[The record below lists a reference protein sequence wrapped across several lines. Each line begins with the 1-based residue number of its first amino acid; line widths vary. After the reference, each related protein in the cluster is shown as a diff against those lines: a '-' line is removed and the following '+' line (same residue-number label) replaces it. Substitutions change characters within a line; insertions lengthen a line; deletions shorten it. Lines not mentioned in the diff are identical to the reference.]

1 MFHTLPPLNTILRTK
16 WYIYI
21 RWFVLSVIAVPG
33 LLALYVD
40 EGWSPDVKR
49 GALFAAIALGSN
61 AIFFILTR
69 LIHSE
74 KTFEYIAL
82 SILVFDILLIT
93 YFIAIKGGIESRS
106 VILYV
111 MPILMSAA
119 IFGRKTV
126 YFLSVSAVIAYDSLL
141 LADYFNIIHTVGAFD
156 PTLRTRLPYV
166 IQSIIFF
173 SSIFIILGAMVDFI
187 TKLLADQ
194 ERLAQ
199 TNLAALKR
207 AQAIAKLGSWEWDAK
222 ADTVR
227 WSEVMYKIF
236 GLNPNTTTATYDTF
250 MGRIHPDDKKGVET
264 ELQKAMRRSK
274 HFRLDHRIVLNNGTI
289 RYIHT
294 EGQSFLDGNH
304 EVIRMIGTAQDITD
318 AKILDEAKT
327 DFVSLASHQLRTPAS
342 GVKQYLGM
350 LLDGYAGP
358 LTANQAT
365 MLQTAYDSNE
375 RQLRI
380 VDDLLYVAQVDSGK
394 MKIRPSNV
402 DVAGLLKDILSE
414 QAARFD
420 KKGQQV
426 RLSSRHKTLVCQ
438 ADRQRLRM
446 ALENIIDNAHK
457 YTPKGKKITVG
468 LRKLPRYVS
477 ITVADQGVG
486 IARQDRPRLFKK
498 FSRIDNVM
506 SATVGGSGLGLY
518 WAARVIALHG
528 GKIEIDSQEGRGT
541 VFTIL
546 LPFRADKTPA
556 RARKTKS
563 LAA

>member
-1 MFHTLPPLNTILRTK
+1 MFHALPPLNTMLRTK

-21 RWFVLSVIAVPG
+21 RWFVLSVIAIPG
-33 LLALYVD
+33 LLALYVA
-40 EGWSPDVKR
+40 EGWSPDVER

-61 AIFFILTR
+61 AIFFILART
-69 LIHSE
+69 IHSE
-74 KTFEYIAL
+74 KTFEYLAQ
-82 SILVFDILLIT
+82 SILIFDILLIT
-93 YFIAIKGGIESRS
+93 YFISIKGGIESRS

-126 YFLSVSAVIAYDSLL
+126 YFLSILAVLAYDTLL
-141 LADYFNIIHTVGAFD
+141 IADYFNIIHTVGAFD

-194 ERLAQ
+194 EKVAQ

-236 GLNPNTTTATYDTF
+236 GLNPNTTTVTYDTF
-250 MGRIHPDDKKGVET
+250 MGRIHPDDKKGVEV
-264 ELQKAMRRSK
+264 ELQKAMRRGK
-274 HFRLDHRIVLNNGTI
+274 HFRLDHRIVLGNGTN

-294 EGQSFLDGNH
+294 EGQSFLDGKH
-304 EVIRMIGTAQDITD
+304 EMIRMVGTAQDITD

-350 LLDGYAGP
+350 LLDGHAGP
-358 LTANQAT
+358 LTTNQT
-365 MLQTAYDSNE
+365 ILLQTAYDSNE

-380 VDDLLYVAQVDSGK
+380 IDDLLYVAQVDSGK
-394 MKIRPSNV
+394 MKIRPSSV
-402 DVAGLLKDILSE
+402 DVAELLQEILSE
-414 QAARFD
+414 QSTRFQG
-420 KKGQQV
+420 KGQHV
-426 RLSSRHKTLVCQ
+426 RLSSRYKTLVCQ
-438 ADRQRLRM
+438 VDRQRLRM

-457 YTPKGKKITVG
+457 YTPKGKKITIG
-468 LRKLPRYVS
+468 LRKLPRYIS
-477 ITVADQGVG
+477 ITVADQGIG
-486 IARQDRPRLFKK
+486 IAKHERSKLFKK
-498 FSRIDNVM
+498 FSRIDNAV
-506 SATVGGSGLGLY
+506 SITVGGSGLGLY

-528 GKIEIDSQEGRGT
+528 GKIEIDSEEGKGT
-541 VFTIL
+541 IFTIL
-546 LPFRADKTPA
+546 LPFRASKTLAKP
-556 RARKTKS
+556 RKAKA